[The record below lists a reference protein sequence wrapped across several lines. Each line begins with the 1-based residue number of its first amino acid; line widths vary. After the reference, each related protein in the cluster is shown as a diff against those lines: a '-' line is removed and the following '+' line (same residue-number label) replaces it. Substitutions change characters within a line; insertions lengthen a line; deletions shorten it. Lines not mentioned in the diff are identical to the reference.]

1 MGGIKF
7 TDLEKVALIISAAI
21 HDVEHPAVNNGY
33 LVATND
39 HLAIAYNDKSP
50 LENHHVSSAFM
61 IMQREGCDIFGKVKK
76 GIKKRLR
83 SMMIRLV
90 LATDMAI
97 SFDEVGKAKYI
108 FRKMY

>member
-1 MGGIKF
+1 M
-7 TDLEKVALIISAAI
+7 
-21 HDVEHPAVNNGY
+21 NNGY

-97 SFDEVGKAKYI
+97 SFDEVGKAKKQL
-108 FRKMY
+108 FLFVNSSRMLVVLPLAP